1 MKDFHFLFANRER
14 PQTLRRHIVVLAKRT
29 LQFIPLLRLLCR
41 PIILRARG
49 ASIGDLAV
57 IGKARIIGDIRNL
70 SIGAETSL
78 GRCEISLHD
87 RVNIGNRAVINDGTI
102 LLTASHR
109 INDPQWSLK
118 KAPITVGDYAWIAT
132 GCIILPGVS
141 VGKGAVIGAG
151 AVVRSD
157 VPDHAVVSGNPAT
170 IADFSRNPDLDY
182 SPVLMNAPFE
192 AWVGRGRPRQEVN
205 T

>member
-1 MKDFHFLFANRER
+1 MTDMCYLWRHRER
-14 PQTLRRHIVVLAKRT
+14 PKTLRRHFVVLAKRT
-29 LQFIPLLRLLCR
+29 LQFIPLLRLLSR
-41 PIILRARG
+41 AVILRARG

-57 IGKARIIGDIRNL
+57 IGKARINGNIRNL
-70 SIGAETSL
+70 SLGAESSL
-78 GRCEISLHD
+78 GRCKIALHD
-87 RVNIGNRAVINDGTI
+87 RVSIGKKVVINDGTI

-109 INDPQWSLK
+109 INDPQWPLK
-118 KAPITVGDYAWIAT
+118 KAPITIGDYAWIAT

-157 VPDHAVVSGNPAT
+157 VPDYAIVSGNPAT
-170 IADFSRNPDLDY
+170 IADFTRNPDLDY